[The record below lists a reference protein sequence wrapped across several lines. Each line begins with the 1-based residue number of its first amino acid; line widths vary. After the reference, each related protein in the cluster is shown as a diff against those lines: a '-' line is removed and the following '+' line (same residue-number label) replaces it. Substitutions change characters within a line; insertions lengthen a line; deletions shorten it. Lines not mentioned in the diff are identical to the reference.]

1 LRKTAWLLTLV
12 LLFTG
17 CSGKREELDRAM
29 KLRTSLLAGDCS
41 FDVEITADYG
51 DELYAFA
58 VSCRGD
64 SRGNLAFTVT
74 SPETIAGITGVIEQ
88 GEGKLTFENT
98 VLAIPLLADGQLTPV
113 SAPWILLKTLQGGY
127 LTAAGMEEDL
137 LRLTV
142 QDSYAE
148 DALQL
153 DIWLDREDMPVRA
166 DVLYDGRRI
175 LAMKVTNFQ
184 IQ

>member
-1 LRKTAWLLTLV
+1 MGKCAWLLV
-12 LLFTG
+12 FALLFSG

-29 KLRTSLLAGDCS
+29 KLRTSLLAAGCS
-41 FDVEITADYG
+41 FDAEITADYG
-51 DELYAFA
+51 DEMYIFA

-64 SRGNLAFTVT
+64 SRGNLGFTVT
-74 SPETIAGITGVIEQ
+74 APETIAGITGVIEN
-88 GEGKLTFENT
+88 GEGKLTFEDA
-98 VLAIPLLADGQLTPV
+98 VLAIPLLADGQLSPV
-113 SAPWILLKTLQGGY
+113 SAPWVLLKTLQGGY

-142 QDSYAE
+142 NDSYAE

-153 DIWLDREDMPVRA
+153 DIWLDSSDRPVRA
-166 DVLYDGRRI
+166 DILYDGRRI
-175 LAMKVTNFQ
+175 LAMKISNFS